1 MGISILSYLQGYQ
14 TQLTAKQQRRN
25 NNNNKKKKSLYKPT
39 VGCLAHGLTAGLL
52 LRTCARTDRQMEA
65 FTATLLLQIL
75 LTEILKQLEGQH

>member
-25 NNNNKKKKSLYKPT
+25 NKKKRLYKPT

-52 LRTCARTDRQMEA
+52 LRTCATTDRQVEA

-75 LTEILKQLEGQH
+75 LIKILKQLEGQH

>member
-25 NNNNKKKKSLYKPT
+25 NNNLKKPLQTYS
-39 VGCLAHGLTAGLL
+39 LAHGLTAGLL
-52 LRTCARTDRQMEA
+52 LRTCATTDRQMEA

-75 LTEILKQLEGQH
+75 LIEILKQLEGQH